1 FFFSSRRRHTRSKR
15 DWSSDVCS
23 SDLFDRLRL
32 RRSVDRY
39 LWVGPTDPSLVAV
52 ETVAE
57 QAVRAV
63 VHPAAAQTAID
74 TVPWT
79 ATVIWRLS
87 DQKSAPRFLPT
98 CLRDGEPDFEPR
110 SEEHT
115 SELQSRFD
123 FVCR

>member
-1 FFFSSRRRHTRSKR
+1 
-15 DWSSDVCS
+15 
-23 SDLFDRLRL
+23 L

-98 CLRDGEPDFEPR
+98 CLRDGEPDFEPK
-110 SEEHT
+110 
-115 SELQSRFD
+115 LQCAEVDRWGYPTYAKPCAANGPCPKVAVESP
-123 FVCR
+123 VQPSLPWKG